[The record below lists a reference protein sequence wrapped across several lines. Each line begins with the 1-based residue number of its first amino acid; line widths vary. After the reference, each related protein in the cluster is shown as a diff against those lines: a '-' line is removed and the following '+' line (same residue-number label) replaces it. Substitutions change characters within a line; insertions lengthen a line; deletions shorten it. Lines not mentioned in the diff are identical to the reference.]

1 MGVVVLEA
9 GVPAAPTAPVNAR
22 PAAEGTDSSSPSRST
37 AAVKGGSANLTPT
50 ALLLLLLSL
59 RDRLLLPATP
69 KAMPNRDEERSRSAR
84 ATPSTVA
91 AEPLS
96 VEGKEQAEPS
106 SIPAPGVAALG
117 GARGIDRRDRRR

>member
-9 GVPAAPTAPVNAR
+9 GAPAAPTAPVNAR

-50 ALLLLLLSL
+50 ALLLLLSL